1 MIQIN
6 LQIQIYLKNF
16 IFLEIGNIWIW
27 FGNVLIFCHEERNI
41 IWNIRVVES
50 DIKQTNRT
58 LTNASNS
65 SANDYLRCFVFD
77 SLKIWEYAFISSNVV
92 SNLSN

>member
-27 FGNVLIFCHEERNI
+27 FDNVLIFSHEERNI

-50 DIKQTNRT
+50 DINQTNRT
-58 LTNASNS
+58 LTNTSNS

-77 SLKIWEYAFISSNVV
+77 SLKISEYAFISSNVV

>member
-6 LQIQIYLKNF
+6 LQIQIYLQNF

-27 FGNVLIFCHEERNI
+27 FGNVLIFSHEERNI

-50 DIKQTNRT
+50 DINQTNRT
-58 LTNASNS
+58 LTNTSNS

-77 SLKIWEYAFISSNVV
+77 SLKISEYAFISSNVV

>member
-27 FGNVLIFCHEERNI
+27 FGNVLIFSHEERNI

-50 DIKQTNRT
+50 DINQTNRT
-58 LTNASNS
+58 LTNTSNS

-77 SLKIWEYAFISSNVV
+77 SLKISEYAFISSNVV

>member
-6 LQIQIYLKNF
+6 LQIQIYLQNF

-27 FGNVLIFCHEERNI
+27 FGNVLIFSHEERNI

-50 DIKQTNRT
+50 DINQTNRT
-58 LTNASNS
+58 LTNTLNS

-77 SLKIWEYAFISSNVV
+77 SLKISEYAFISSNVV

>member
-27 FGNVLIFCHEERNI
+27 FVLIFCHEERNI

-50 DIKQTNRT
+50 DINQKNRT
-58 LTNASNS
+58 LTNTSNS

-77 SLKIWEYAFISSNVV
+77 SLKISEYAFISSNVV

>member
-27 FGNVLIFCHEERNI
+27 FGNVLIFSHEERNI

-50 DIKQTNRT
+50 DINQTNRT

>member
-1 MIQIN
+1 MIN

-27 FGNVLIFCHEERNI
+27 FHNVLIFSHEERNI

-50 DIKQTNRT
+50 DINQTNRT

-77 SLKIWEYAFISSNVV
+77 SLKISEYAFISSNVV

>member
-6 LQIQIYLKNF
+6 LQIQIYLQNF

-27 FGNVLIFCHEERNI
+27 FGNVLIFSHEERNI

-50 DIKQTNRT
+50 DINQTNRT

>member
-1 MIQIN
+1 MIN

-27 FGNVLIFCHEERNI
+27 FGNVLIFSHEERNI

-50 DIKQTNRT
+50 DINQTNRT

>member
-27 FGNVLIFCHEERNI
+27 FGNVLIFSHEERNI

-50 DIKQTNRT
+50 DINQTNRT
-58 LTNASNS
+58 LTNTSNS

>member
-1 MIQIN
+1 MIN

-27 FGNVLIFCHEERNI
+27 FDNVLIFSHEERNI

-50 DIKQTNRT
+50 DINQTNRI